1 MRLVLNDNLQF
12 SVTSFQEFLEFEEN
26 NIQMRV
32 SVNVAYTESLETL
45 VSKLD
50 GVTISTFEISDLDS
64 GNKRSYT
71 DFELDSINQTVN
83 DFHNIETSL
92 VFVKNTN
99 ET

>member
-12 SVTSFQEFLEFEEN
+12 SVASFQEFLELQEN

-32 SVNVAYTESLETL
+32 TVNVAYTESLETL

>member
-12 SVTSFQEFLEFEEN
+12 SVASFQEFLELQEN

-32 SVNVAYTESLETL
+32 TVNVAYTESLETL

-50 GVTISTFEISDLDS
+50 GVTISAFEISDLDS

-71 DFELDSINQTVN
+71 DFELDSINQIVN

>member
-1 MRLVLNDNLQF
+1 MRLVLNHNLQF
-12 SVTSFQEFLEFEEN
+12 SVASFQEFLELQEN

-50 GVTISTFEISDLDS
+50 GVTISAFEISDLDS
-64 GNKRSYT
+64 GNNRSYT
-71 DFELDSINQTVN
+71 DFELDSINQSVN
-83 DFHNIETSL
+83 DVHNIETSL

-99 ET
+99 KI

>member
-12 SVTSFQEFLEFEEN
+12 SVASFQEFLELQEN

-32 SVNVAYTESLETL
+32 TVNVAYTESLETL

-50 GVTISTFEISDLDS
+50 GVIISAFEISDLDS

-83 DFHNIETSL
+83 DFPTIETSL

-99 ET
+99 KT

>member
-12 SVTSFQEFLEFEEN
+12 SVASFQEFLEFQEN

-32 SVNVAYTESLETL
+32 SINVAYTESLETL

-50 GVTISTFEISDLDS
+50 GVTISAFEISDLDS

-71 DFELDSINQTVN
+71 DFELDSINQSVN
-83 DFHNIETSL
+83 DFHNVETSL

-99 ET
+99 NT

>member
-12 SVTSFQEFLEFEEN
+12 SVASFQEFLELQEN

-32 SVNVAYTESLETL
+32 TVNVAYTESLETL
-45 VSKLD
+45 VSKFD

-71 DFELDSINQTVN
+71 DFELDSINQSVN

>member
-50 GVTISTFEISDLDS
+50 GVTISAFEISDLDS

>member
-12 SVTSFQEFLEFEEN
+12 SVTSFQEFLELQEN

-50 GVTISTFEISDLDS
+50 GVTISAFEISDLDS

-71 DFELDSINQTVN
+71 NFELDSINQSVN
-83 DFHNIETSL
+83 DFHSIETSL

>member
-12 SVTSFQEFLEFEEN
+12 SVASFQEFLELQEN

-32 SVNVAYTESLETL
+32 TVNVAYTESLETL

-50 GVTISTFEISDLDS
+50 GVIISAFEISDLDS

-92 VFVKNTN
+92 VFVKNINKT
-99 ET
+99 

>member
-45 VSKLD
+45 VSKFE
-50 GVTISTFEISDLDS
+50 GVTISAFEISDLDS

-71 DFELDSINQTVN
+71 DFEFDSMNQSIN

-92 VFVKNTN
+92 VFVKNINKT
-99 ET
+99 

>member
-12 SVTSFQEFLEFEEN
+12 SVTSFQEFLELQEN

-50 GVTISTFEISDLDS
+50 GVTISAFEISDLDS

-71 DFELDSINQTVN
+71 DFELDSINQSVN

>member
-12 SVTSFQEFLEFEEN
+12 SVTSFQEFLELQEN

-32 SVNVAYTESLETL
+32 TVNVAYTESLETL

-50 GVTISTFEISDLDS
+50 GVTISAFEISDLDS

-92 VFVKNTN
+92 VFVKNINKT
-99 ET
+99 

>member
-12 SVTSFQEFLEFEEN
+12 SVASFQEFLELQEN

-32 SVNVAYTESLETL
+32 TVNVAYTESLETL

-50 GVTISTFEISDLDS
+50 GVTISAFEISDLDS
-64 GNKRSYT
+64 GSKRSYT
-71 DFELDSINQTVN
+71 DFEFDSINQSVN

-92 VFVKNTN
+92 VFVKNINKT
-99 ET
+99 

>member
-12 SVTSFQEFLEFEEN
+12 SVTSFQEFLELQEN

-50 GVTISTFEISDLDS
+50 GVTISAFEISDLDS
-64 GNKRSYT
+64 GSKRSYT
-71 DFELDSINQTVN
+71 DFEFDSINQSVN

-92 VFVKNTN
+92 VFVKNINKT
-99 ET
+99 

>member
-1 MRLVLNDNLQF
+1 MRLVLNDDLQF
-12 SVTSFQEFLEFEEN
+12 SVSSFQEFLELQEN

-45 VSKLD
+45 VSKLE
-50 GVTISTFEISDLDS
+50 GVTISAFEVSDIDS

-71 DFELDSINQTVN
+71 GFELDSINQAVN
-83 DFHNIETSL
+83 DFHNIETSII
-92 VFVKNTN
+92 FTKNTN

>member
-12 SVTSFQEFLEFEEN
+12 SVASFQEFLELQEN

-32 SVNVAYTESLETL
+32 TVNVAYTESLETL

-50 GVTISTFEISDLDS
+50 GVTISAFEISDLDS

-71 DFELDSINQTVN
+71 DFEFDSINQSIN

-92 VFVKNTN
+92 VFVKNIN
-99 ET
+99 KA

>member
-12 SVTSFQEFLEFEEN
+12 SVASFQEFLELQEN

-32 SVNVAYTESLETL
+32 TVNVAYTESLETL
-45 VSKLD
+45 ASKLD
-50 GVTISTFEISDLDS
+50 GVTISAFEISDLDS

-71 DFELDSINQTVN
+71 GFELDSINQSIN

-92 VFVKNTN
+92 VFVKNINKT
-99 ET
+99 

>member
-12 SVTSFQEFLEFEEN
+12 SVASFQEFLELQEN

-50 GVTISTFEISDLDS
+50 GVTISAFEISDLDS

-71 DFELDSINQTVN
+71 GFELDSINQTVN

>member
-50 GVTISTFEISDLDS
+50 GLTISAFEISDIDS

>member
-50 GVTISTFEISDLDS
+50 GVTISAFEISDLDS

-71 DFELDSINQTVN
+71 NFELDSINQTVN

-92 VFVKNTN
+92 VFVKNINKT
-99 ET
+99 

>member
-45 VSKLD
+45 VSKFE
-50 GVTISTFEISDLDS
+50 GVTISALEISDLDS
-64 GNKRSYT
+64 GNKRSYI
-71 DFELDSINQTVN
+71 DFEFDSINQSIN

-92 VFVKNTN
+92 VFVKNINKT
-99 ET
+99 

>member
-12 SVTSFQEFLEFEEN
+12 SVASFQEFLELQEN

-71 DFELDSINQTVN
+71 GFELDSINQTVN

-99 ET
+99 EA